1 MLAVLEGGSM
11 SCRSRA
17 VAGKPALSTTTSA
30 SRRFPRVKVWAAIL
44 KRLESQ

>member
-30 SRRFPRVKVWAAIL
+30 FSSL
-44 KRLESQ
+44 SESEGLGGHSETS